1 MQATRYHAIALKLI
15 AQIDSG
21 VFRDGERL
29 PSVRKIMLLESV
41 SLTTASRALQEV
53 EDAGVAVS
61 KPRSG
66 FYVRV
71 IAKVRAKPID
81 EALRPTATA
90 RSGHKVTIHHL
101 VEQIFHE
108 ASNPSLV
115 AFGSAEI
122 DARLQPYTDL
132 NRTLGA
138 MARKLG
144 AATTQYC
151 LPPGHLPL
159 RQQITRLMATRGVIT
174 TPDDVVV
181 TAGESE
187 AKEIALRA
195 VTKPGDLVA
204 VESPTYFGILQWLE
218 KLQLRAVEIATHP
231 VTGLSV
237 DALERVMRRQRL
249 AAIAINPTF
258 HNPFG
263 CAMAPDVAR
272 NLVELAAAHDV
283 PIIEDDVF
291 SDLYFGAARHLP
303 VKAYD
308 ERDQVIYC
316 SSLSKTLA
324 PGLRIGWY
332 VKGKPRAALDSM
344 QMTRNFGASALPQ
357 ILLAEYLGSGR
368 YERHAR
374 GLRQLFAAQSP
385 MIRAAILDAF
395 PSGTKVSAPQ
405 GGYVYWVDVPPPFDA
420 MQFRDMAL
428 QAGISLSPGPLFS
441 ASGRFTN
448 ALRLCFGHAYTGAT
462 ARAIAKLGALARRSG
477 TAL

>member
-1 MQATRYHAIALKLI
+1 MQPTRYQAIARKLI
-15 AQIDSG
+15 AQIESG

-29 PSVRKIMLLESV
+29 PSVRKIMLQEGV
-41 SLTTASRALQEV
+41 SLTTAARALQEV
-53 EDAGVAVS
+53 EDAGFATS

-66 FYVRV
+66 IYARV
-71 IAKVRAKPID
+71 TARARTKPAD
-81 EALRPTATA
+81 EALQPTATA
-90 RSGHKVTIHHL
+90 RSGHKVTIHHM

-108 ASNPSLV
+108 AGSPGLV
-115 AFGSAEI
+115 ALGSAEI
-122 DARLQPYTDL
+122 DARLQPYADL

-144 AATTQYC
+144 AATTHYC
-151 LPPGHLPL
+151 LPPGYLPL
-159 RQQITRLMATRGVIT
+159 RQQIARLMATRGIVT
-174 TPDDVVV
+174 TPDDIVV

-195 VTKPGDLVA
+195 VTRPGDLVA

-231 VTGLSV
+231 ATGLSV
-237 DALERVMRRQRL
+237 EALERVMKRQRV

-258 HNPFG
+258 QNPFG
-263 CAMAPDVAR
+263 CVMAPDVAR
-272 NLVELAAAHDV
+272 SLLALAAAHDV
-283 PIIEDDVF
+283 PVIEDDVY

-332 VKGKPRAALDSM
+332 VKNKARAALDSM
-344 QMTRNFGASALPQ
+344 QMTRNFGTSALPQ

-374 GLRQLFAAQSP
+374 GLRHLFAAQNP
-385 MIRAAILDAF
+385 VIRAAILDAF
-395 PSGTKVSAPQ
+395 PEGTKVSSPQ
-405 GGYVYWVDVPPPFDA
+405 GGYVYWVDVPAPFDA
-420 MQFRDMAL
+420 MQFRGKAL

-441 ASGRFTN
+441 ASGRFAN
-448 ALRLCFGHAYTGAT
+448 ALRLCFGHAYTDGT
-462 ARAIAKLGALARRSG
+462 ARAIARLGALAGS
-477 TAL
+477 TI